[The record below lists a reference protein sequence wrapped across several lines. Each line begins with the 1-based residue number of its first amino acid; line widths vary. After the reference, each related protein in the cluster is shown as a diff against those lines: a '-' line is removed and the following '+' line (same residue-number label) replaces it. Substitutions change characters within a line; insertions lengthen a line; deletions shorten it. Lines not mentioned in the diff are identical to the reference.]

1 MKHKI
6 LLFISKRAGL
16 YSSLIMST
24 TKISDILKISQ
35 QSVSRHLIE
44 MEEEGFIKRE
54 LKKEGITIS
63 LGKKGR
69 EYLKEE
75 FNELSKIMK
84 SRDKIKGKI
93 FQGLGEGSYYTNIYG
108 KEIKKKIGYLPYP
121 GTLNLRVKELEI
133 NSFISD
139 LSKIRIKGF
148 SKKDRT
154 YGDIYLYRIILEG
167 IESAILIPE
176 RTLHGKDVVEII
188 GPECFRSVLNAK
200 EGDLVELSKM
210 IK

>member
-75 FNELSKIMK
+75 FNELNKIMK

-93 FQGLGEGSYYTNIYG
+93 FQGLGEGSHYTNIYE
-108 KEIKKKIGYLPYP
+108 KEIKKILGYLPYP

-139 LSKIRIKGF
+139 LSKIKIKGF

-154 YGDIYLYRIILEG
+154 YGDIYLYKIILEG